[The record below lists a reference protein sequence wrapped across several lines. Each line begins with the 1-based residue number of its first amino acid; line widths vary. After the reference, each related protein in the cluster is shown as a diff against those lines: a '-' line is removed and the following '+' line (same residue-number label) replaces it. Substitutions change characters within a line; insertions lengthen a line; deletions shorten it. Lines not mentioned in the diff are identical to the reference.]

1 MSTVQTVAWS
11 IWGAFVLLMVVV
23 SVVQVLALRRRERG
37 MREWPRVQAVVVGHK
52 EGPGVGD
59 AGDGPARYFPIYQYQ
74 GPDGRVLQ
82 GRAQRGGPSPYPLGS
97 ALEICV
103 NPQKPSES
111 YVIEKTSKVLLG
123 CTLVFAVV
131 FLIGSFFF
139 LRILLG

>member
-1 MSTVQTVAWS
+1 MSTVQIIAWS

-23 SVVQVLALRRRERG
+23 SVVQLLALRRRERG

-59 AGDGPARYFPIYQYQ
+59 GVDGRTRYFPVYQYQ
-74 GPDGRVLQ
+74 GPDGGLLQ
-82 GRAQRGGPSPYPLGS
+82 GRALRGGPSPLRLGG
-97 ALEICV
+97 AVEICV
-103 NPQKPSES
+103 NPQKPAES
-111 YVIEKTSKVLLG
+111 YVIEKTSRVALG

-131 FLIGSFFF
+131 FLTGSFFF

>member
-37 MREWPRVQAVVVGHK
+37 MREWPRVQAVVVAHK

-59 AGDGPARYFPIYQYQ
+59 AGDGPARYFPIYQFQ

-82 GRAQRGGPSPYPLGS
+82 GRAQRRGPSPYPLGS